1 MQSGQPLSRYMSHRR
16 DIQQHRLDRGWPSGD
31 KGKGKGKGYPNTKGK
46 AKGDRSSLQALISR
60 TRCARCGQVGHWA
73 RTCKHEPQAGG
84 GKSAASGCSGP
95 GGQKGNY
102 SSFF

>member
-46 AKGDRSSLQALISR
+46 RK
-60 TRCARCGQVGHWA
+60 VGHWA
-73 RTCKHEPQAGG
+73 RTCKNEPQAGG
-84 GKSAASGCSGP
+84 GKSAAS
-95 GGQKGNY
+95 
-102 SSFF
+102 